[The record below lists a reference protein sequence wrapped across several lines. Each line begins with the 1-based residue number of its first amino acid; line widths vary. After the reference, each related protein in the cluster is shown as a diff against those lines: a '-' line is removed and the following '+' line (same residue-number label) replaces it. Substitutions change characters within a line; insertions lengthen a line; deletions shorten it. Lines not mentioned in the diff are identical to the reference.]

1 MGSGFDM
8 MALLPF
14 VLIFGVFYFLIL
26 RPQQQKMKKHQ
37 QMLAN
42 LRRGDRV
49 VTNGGLIGTI
59 SKIVS
64 DSEVQLE
71 LADDIRVRHLRTMI
85 TEVLAKTDPI
95 DTPNKGST
103 PSTPSQISSLVK
115 KPAEK
120 NKGSSKT
127 KLTRKAPA
135 NRSTG
140 KSKK

>member
-1 MGSGFDM
+1 MGTGFDV

-26 RPQQQKMKKHQ
+26 RPQQQKLKKHQ
-37 QMLAN
+37 NTLAN

-59 SKIVS
+59 SKIV
-64 DSEVQLE
+64 DESEVQLE
-71 LADDIRVRHLRTMI
+71 VGDNVRIRQVRGMI
-85 TEVLAKTDPI
+85 AEVLAKTDPVSATQPSKAPVSADKAI
-95 DTPNKGST
+95 VSPIVRKIGAST
-103 PSTPSQISSLVK
+103 AKKAT
-115 KPAEK
+115 KPA
-120 NKGSSKT
+120 
-127 KLTRKAPA
+127 A